1 MPPVQQGDP
10 SNEDR
15 AGARAFR
22 ALIGLSTIS
31 LLLRLFGLGGRI
43 FHWDEGRVGYW
54 ILRYHETGEFAYR
67 PIIHGPFIQH
77 VDALLFHVVPATDF
91 WARFP
96 IAVITAALPLTA
108 WLFRRHL
115 DDRET
120 VVLGLLLTV
129 QPLLLYY
136 SRFMRSDP
144 LVGAFAFASFAL
156 LVRAYDTR
164 RLVPAFAA
172 VASMA
177 LAFASKENA
186 LLYVAC
192 IGGAAAVCYDHRLVR
207 GAMGGDP
214 STGVDAGSA
223 VDADSSLA
231 SRVRADLGATRNWLT
246 ERSGAVPYPI
256 WASGVLAGLAAT
268 FLAITVVMY
277 APRPEAWNAL
287 SSLSGL
293 IDVTLAA
300 TVDTADQLT
309 DVWLDR
315 DGGDRSYFAFFHD
328 ILETLAFGAPV
339 VLGLTL
345 AGYLTDGFGV
355 DGTPPRRRALVS
367 FTLYWAAASVIG
379 YPIATDIQ
387 APWAAYHIVLPLTIP
402 AAVGAASLVG
412 VVERSLTIGDE
423 TLTEGLR
430 RIADEGAPSADL
442 TVPVLL
448 AALLLTAGVV
458 GVVGLNV
465 DYWNSS
471 AEEDKQVLQWAQ
483 PSNDLKPTMADV
495 EAIAAENEGTDVL
508 FYGTSAGG
516 VTQFHVADESS
527 LQQPPPGGPAWHSRL
542 PLPWYLERAD
552 ADVTSTAPSTPPA
565 EALADA
571 PPVVIAHDDARA
583 EVEAELD
590 GYEARQHP
598 FKLWGEEIVVFLDRD
613 ALAAVGS

>member
-1 MPPVQQGDP
+1 MSPAQQGEP
-10 SNEDR
+10 SGEDR
-15 AGARAFR
+15 ASARAFR
-22 ALIGLSTIS
+22 ALLGLSVLS

-96 IAVITAALPLTA
+96 VAVVTAALPLTA
-108 WLFRRHL
+108 WLLRRHL
-115 DDRET
+115 DGRET
-120 VVLGLLLTV
+120 VALGLLLTV

-164 RLVPAFAA
+164 RLAPAFAA
-172 VASMA
+172 AASMA

-186 LLYVAC
+186 LLYVLC
-192 IGGAAAVCYDHRLVR
+192 FGGAAAVCYDHRLVR
-207 GAMGGDP
+207 GA
-214 STGVDAGSA
+214 TGLEAKSKP
-223 VDADSSLA
+223 SLA
-231 SRVRADLGATRNWLT
+231 ERVRADLAATRNHLA
-246 ERSGAVPYPI
+246 ERSGTVPYLL
-256 WASGVLAGLAAT
+256 WAAGVLAGLVAT

-293 IDVTLAA
+293 IDVTLTA
-300 TVDTADQLT
+300 TVDTAKQLT
-309 DVWLDR
+309 DVWLER
-315 DGGDRSYFAFFHD
+315 DGGDRSYLAFFHD

-339 VLGLTL
+339 LLGLAL
-345 AGYLTDGFGV
+345 AGYLTDGYGV
-355 DGTPPRRRALVS
+355 AGTEPRRRALVS

-387 APWAAYHIVLPLTIP
+387 APWAAYHIVLPLTVP
-402 AAVGAASLVG
+402 AAVGAASLVDI
-412 VVERSLTIGDE
+412 VERGITTGDE
-423 TLTEGLR
+423 TLSEALR
-430 RIADEGAPSADL
+430 GIADEGAPSADL
-442 TVPVLL
+442 TVPVLV
-448 AALLLTAGVV
+448 AALLLTSGAV

-483 PSNDLKPTMADV
+483 PSNDLQPAMADV

-508 FYGTSAGG
+508 FYGTSVGGG
-516 VTQFHVADESS
+516 VQFHVADESS
-527 LQQPPPGGPAWHSRL
+527 LDQPPPGGPSWHSRL
-542 PLPWYLERAD
+542 PLPWYLERAG
-552 ADVTSTAPSTPPA
+552 ANVTSTAPDTPPA
-565 EALADA
+565 EALAGA
-571 PPVVIAHDDARA
+571 PPVVIAHDDARG
-583 EVEAELD
+583 EIEAELD
-590 GYEARQHP
+590 GYEARQYA
-598 FKLWGEEIVVFLDRD
+598 FKLWGEDIVVFIDRD
-613 ALAAVGS
+613 ALAVAGA

>member
-1 MPPVQQGDP
+1 MSPVQQGDP
-10 SNEDR
+10 SVEDR
-15 AGARAFR
+15 AGSRAFR
-22 ALIGLSTIS
+22 ALLGLSVFS

-77 VDALLFHVVPATDF
+77 ADALLFHVVPATDF

-120 VVLGLLLTV
+120 VALGLLLTV

-164 RLVPAFAA
+164 RLAPAFAA

-186 LLYVAC
+186 ILYVAC

-207 GAMGGDP
+207 GATADG
-214 STGVDAGSA
+214 AGFGA
-223 VDADSSLA
+223 EASLA
-231 SRVRADLGATRNWLT
+231 DRIRADLGATRNWLV
-246 ERSGAVPYPI
+246 RQSDNVPYPI
-256 WASGVLAGLAAT
+256 WAGGVLAGMAVT

-287 SSLSGL
+287 SSVSGL

-300 TVDTADQLT
+300 TVDTGEQLT
-309 DVWLDR
+309 DVWLNR
-315 DGGDRSYFAFFHD
+315 DGGDRSYLAFFHD

-387 APWAAYHIVLPLTIP
+387 APWAAYHIVLPLTVP

-412 VVERSLTIGDE
+412 VVERGVTVGDE

-430 RIADEGAPSADL
+430 RIADEGTPSADL

-448 AALLLTAGVV
+448 AALLLTAGAV

-516 VTQFHVADESS
+516 VAQFHVADESS
-527 LQQPPPGGPAWHSRL
+527 LLQPPPGGPAWHSRL

-552 ADVTSTAPSTPPA
+552 ANVTSTAPNTPPA

-583 EVEAELD
+583 EVAAELE
-590 GYEARQHP
+590 GYEARQHA

-613 ALAAVGS
+613 ALAAAGA

>member
-1 MPPVQQGDP
+1 MSPAQQGEP
-10 SNEDR
+10 RNEDR

-22 ALIGLSTIS
+22 ALLGLSAVS

-96 IAVITAALPLTA
+96 VAVITAALPLTA
-108 WLFRRHL
+108 WLLRRHL

-120 VVLGLLLTV
+120 VALGLLLTV

-164 RLVPAFAA
+164 RLAPAFAA
-172 VASMA
+172 AAAMA
-177 LAFASKENA
+177 LGFASKENA
-186 LLYVAC
+186 ILYVAC
-192 IGGAAAVCYDHRLVR
+192 FGGAAAVCYDHRLVR
-207 GAMGGDP
+207 GATGGDD
-214 STGVDAGSA
+214 GAA
-223 VDADSSLA
+223 ASLA
-231 SRVRADLGATRNWLT
+231 DRVRADLAATRNWLA

-256 WASGVLAGLAAT
+256 WAAGVLAGLAAT

-287 SSLSGL
+287 SSVSGL
-293 IDVTLAA
+293 VDVTLTA
-300 TVDTADQLT
+300 TVDTAEQLT

-315 DGGDRSYFAFFHD
+315 DGGDRSYLAFFHD

-339 VLGLTL
+339 LLGLTL
-345 AGYLTDGFGV
+345 AGYLADGYGV
-355 DGTPPRRRALVS
+355 GATPARRRALVS

-387 APWAAYHIVLPLTIP
+387 APWAAYHIVLPLTVP
-402 AAVGAASLVG
+402 AAVGATSLVG
-412 VVERSLTIGDE
+412 VVERGITTGE
-423 TLTEGLR
+423 EGLPEALR
-430 RIADEGAPSADL
+430 RIADEGVPSADL
-442 TVPVLL
+442 TVPVVL
-448 AALLLTAGVV
+448 AALLLSAGAV
-458 GVVGLNV
+458 GVVGLNA
-465 DYWNSS
+465 DYWNST

-508 FYGTSAGG
+508 FYGTSVGG
-516 VTQFHVADESS
+516 ATQFYVADESS

-542 PLPWYLERAD
+542 PLPWYLERAG
-552 ADVTSTAPSTPPA
+552 ANVTSSSPGTPA
-565 EALADA
+565 ADALADA
-571 PPVVIAHDDARA
+571 PPVVIVHDDARG
-583 EVEAELD
+583 EIEAELD
-590 GYEARQHP
+590 GYEARQHA
-598 FKLWGEEIVVFLDRD
+598 FKLWGEDIVVFIDRE
-613 ALAAVGS
+613 ALAAGS